1 MKNINTLLR
10 RNKSRIDER
19 IFAILPTEHE
29 IPEVRKFY
37 EMMQDYPARS
47 GKGLRPTICLVMC
60 SAFGG
65 EDEKALN
72 TAAALELLENWLLIH
87 DDIEDGSE
95 LRRGEPCLH
104 KKYGIPMA
112 INVGDALHCKM
123 WEILHDNVDILGYE
137 LAFRILAE
145 FTRLADETMAG
156 QHIELSWVEDNR
168 WNLTDDDYYAMCGR
182 KTSWYTCIS
191 PCRLG
196 AIIAGAA
203 DDAIDS
209 FIQIG
214 WNLGIAFQ
222 IQDDMLNLIGDEGV
236 YGKEIAG
243 DISEGKR
250 TLVLIHLLSSCTKE
264 EAFEIFS
271 IMNKPRED
279 KLESEI
285 KRILE
290 LMSKYDSI
298 EYAKGKAQ
306 RLVEEAKNSFND
318 KFGDL
323 PNAKSKEAFIQL
335 IDFVIDR
342 EY

>member
-1 MKNINTLLR
+1 MEKIKTFLR
-10 RNKSRIDER
+10 QNKKRIDER
-19 IFAILPTEHE
+19 IFEHLPTEHE
-29 IPEVRKFY
+29 IPEVRNFY
-37 EMMQDYPARS
+37 EMMWDYPSRK
-47 GKGLRPTICLVMC
+47 GKGLRPTICLLMC
-60 SAFGG
+60 DAFGG
-65 EDEKALN
+65 KPEKALN
-72 TAAALELLENWLLIH
+72 TAAALELLENWLLVH

-95 LRRGEPCLH
+95 LRRGKPCLH
-104 KKYGIPMA
+104 RKYGIPMA

-123 WEILHDNVDILGYE
+123 WEILHENTDILGYE
-137 LAFRILAE
+137 LAFRILSE

-156 QHIELSWVEDNR
+156 QHIELSWVENNR
-168 WNLTDDDYYAMCGR
+168 WNLTDADYYAMCGR
-182 KTSWYTCIS
+182 KTSWYTCIA

-196 AIIAGAA
+196 AIIAGAE
-203 DDAIDS
+203 DDEIDN

-222 IQDDMLNLIGDEGV
+222 IQDDVLNLIGDEGV

-264 EAFEIFS
+264 EALEIFS

-285 KRILE
+285 KRIIK
-290 LMSKYDSI
+290 LMDKYDSI
-298 EYAKGKAQ
+298 KYAKSRAKL
-306 RLVEEAKNSFND
+306 LVEEAKELFNE
-318 KFGDL
+318 KFADL
-323 PNAKSKEAFIQL
+323 PNTRSKEAFIQL